1 MKDVFRDRDGPRTVD
16 WTDCSL
22 IKSMIL
28 SAFSTFS
35 PEQAE
40 KISKVNF
47 PKVVARVESSDWY
60 QEGKHIMAE
69 DVNSVLADIL
79 CGN

>member
-1 MKDVFRDRDGPRTVD
+1 MSKTFGSRDGPRAVD

-28 SAFSTFS
+28 SAFSTFG

-40 KISKVNF
+40 KISKALF
-47 PKVVARVESSDWY
+47 PKVVARVESSNWY
-60 QEGKHIMAE
+60 QEGKDIMAE
-69 DVNSVLADIL
+69 EINSILVDIL
-79 CGN
+79 CDK

>member
-1 MKDVFRDRDGPRTVD
+1 MSKTFGSRDGPRTVK

-40 KISKVNF
+40 KISRANF

-60 QEGKHIMAE
+60 QEGKDIMAE
-69 DVNSVLADIL
+69 DVNSILVDIL

>member
-1 MKDVFRDRDGPRTVD
+1 MSKTFGSRDGPRTID

-22 IKSMIL
+22 IKAMIT
-28 SAFSTFS
+28 SSFNAFS
-35 PEQAE
+35 PEQTE
-40 KISKVNF
+40 KISKALF
-47 PKVVARVESSDWY
+47 LKVVARVESSDWY

-69 DVNSVLADIL
+69 DINSILVDIL

>member
-1 MKDVFRDRDGPRTVD
+1 MSKTFESRDGPRTVD

-28 SAFSTFS
+28 SAFSTFG

-40 KISKVNF
+40 KISRAIF
-47 PKVVARVESSDWY
+47 LKVVARVESSDWY
-60 QEGKHIMAE
+60 QEGRYIMAE
-69 DVNSVLADIL
+69 DVNSILVDIL
-79 CGN
+79 CGK